1 MKLTSSN
8 FNQLKILYFKL
19 VERQWTIFIFT
30 HCQGDGIAQRYC
42 LRFST
47 SSHRFESR
55 FRRFSLLIRLWAALV
70 SKPSSLWAALV
81 LKPSGTKQ
89 QGILQ
94 MHLAATSS
102 AKHHKKI

>member
-8 FNQLKILYFKL
+8 FHQLKILYFKL
-19 VERQWTIFIFT
+19 VERQWTIFIFA
-30 HCQGDGIAQRYC
+30 HCQGGGIAQRYC

-55 FRRFSLLIRLWAALV
+55 FRRFSLLI
-70 SKPSSLWAALV
+70 SLWAALV